1 MSAPQKEWVL
11 ATLNDVQEALENTLT
26 RLEKEP
32 EDHEFAD
39 TAMEELT
46 KVYAKLNFAINT
58 MNMGPE
64 AFDVLTDDELVGF
77 PAQLPFIMTNVEEN

>member
-46 KVYAKLNFAINT
+46 KVY
-58 MNMGPE
+58 
-64 AFDVLTDDELVGF
+64 ELVGF